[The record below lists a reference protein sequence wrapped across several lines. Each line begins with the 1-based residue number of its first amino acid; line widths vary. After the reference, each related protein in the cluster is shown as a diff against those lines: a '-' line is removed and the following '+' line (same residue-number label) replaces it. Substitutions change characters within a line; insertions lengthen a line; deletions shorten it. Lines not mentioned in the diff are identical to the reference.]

1 MQSAA
6 RATRGGGVASWPLVD
21 DCCAHL
27 KLEVLGCAMPL
38 AANAHVIAL
47 ADCNDNKDNK
57 SQRTR
62 LATMAKAFNSR
73 KNAIY
78 GNS

>member
-6 RATRGGGVASWPLVD
+6 RATRGGVASWPLVD